1 MAMNTSL
8 RNEQVGLAV
17 GSLMI
22 LAVVALAAALVYTR
36 DVMIPFV
43 LAIFITVV
51 VAPIVDVQVVR
62 LGLPRWLAVSVAL
75 LLVLVLLSLV
85 VLTLVVA
92 GQAAV
97 RAAGEYGEQVAEL
110 SKRVVQELNERHLQ
124 VDQARISTE
133 LEARLPSFITQAAGT
148 FSTVMSS
155 GVLIAI
161 FVVFLLAGRDPR
173 RRRTGIYAE
182 IETTIRR
189 YLATKAMIAAVTGL
203 SVGFILWLLGLRF
216 AVLFGLL
223 AFLLDFIPNIGSV
236 VATLLPIPV
245 AVTQFGGTWT
255 ALAVVAIPAAVQLTI
270 SNLIEPR
277 LMGRGLELHPVTI
290 ILALAFWGLLW
301 GIIGMVLA
309 VPIVAAIRI
318 VLSQFETTRTLSN
331 LLAGRLPGAAPGLSV
346 R

>member
-8 RNEQVGLAV
+8 RNEQTSLAV
-17 GSLMI
+17 GSLMV

-62 LGLPRWLAVSVAL
+62 FGLPRWLAVSVAL
-75 LLVLVLLSLV
+75 LLVLVLLSL
-85 VLTLVVA
+85 LLLMLVVA

-97 RAAGEYGEQVAEL
+97 RAASEYSEQVAEL
-110 SKRVVQELNERHLQ
+110 SERIVEELNQRHMQ

-133 LEARLPSFITQAAGT
+133 LESRLPSLITQAAGT

-155 GVLIAI
+155 GLLIAI

-173 RRRTGIYAE
+173 RRRTGIYAD
-182 IETTIRR
+182 IEATIRR
-189 YLATKAMIAAVTGL
+189 YLATKATIAAITGL
-203 SVGFILWLLGLRF
+203 SVGLILWLFGLRF
-216 AVLFGLL
+216 AILFGLL
-223 AFLLDFIPNIGSV
+223 AFMFDFIPNIGPV
-236 VATLLPIPV
+236 VATLLPVPV
-245 AVTQFGGTWT
+245 AITQFGGTW
-255 ALAVVAIPAAVQLTI
+255 AAFAVVAVPAAVQLTI

-301 GIIGMVLA
+301 GVIGMVLA

-318 VLSQFETTRTLSN
+318 VLGQFETTRALGN
-331 LLAGRLPGAAPGLSV
+331 LMSGRFPSDAPELNLH
-346 R
+346 